1 VTVERLP
8 DENAIVER
16 ILAGDREAFAA
27 VVSRYHRIVFS
38 VAYRMTGSPAEA
50 EDLCQ
55 EVFLRAFRS
64 FDRFDSRMPLGPW
77 LRKIACNRAL
87 NHLRHRNLERRI
99 LREPDAERP
108 IEDEVTDSAEGPE
121 QRLLRSERSDR
132 LQRALDLLPPLQR
145 LAVTLKYVEGLATPE
160 IAAAMEAPVNTV
172 KTWLLR
178 ARERLRQELADE
190 L

>member
-8 DENAIVER
+8 DEDAIVER
-16 ILAGDREAFAA
+16 ILEGDREAFAA
-27 VVSRYHRIVFS
+27 IVSGYHRVVFS
-38 VAYRMTGSPAEA
+38 VAYRMTGARAEA

-55 EVFLRAFRS
+55 EVFLRAFRNFHR
-64 FDRFDSRMPLGPW
+64 FDRRMPLGPW
-77 LRKIACNRAL
+77 LRKITCNRAL
-87 NHLRHRNLERRI
+87 NHLRHRNIERRVLI
-99 LREPDAERP
+99 EQTVRPLEEEVPDGAQ
-108 IEDEVTDSAEGPE
+108 DHE
-121 QRLLRSERSDR
+121 QLLLRSERSDR
-132 LQRALDLLPPLQR
+132 LQRALDILPPPQR
-145 LAVTLKYVEGLATPE
+145 LAVTLKYVEDLTTTE